1 MRQPR
6 EQRSID
12 DSAVA
17 SVRECFAQ
25 GHFDAAIQAAQVL
38 LEQDCDHAE
47 LLNIVGVC
55 HLKLGNFGASEA
67 CLTQAAQAAPQS
79 ADVDNNLGVLH
90 QMVGRRDDAER
101 SFRRAISK
109 TPGHGEALL
118 NLGMLLRS
126 QHRLKEAEHVIRSAI
141 AHAPGN
147 HEALNALGLV
157 LKDLCRY
164 DEADAA
170 YRHAL
175 ALRPQSAAYR
185 LNLGV
190 LLLYQGN
197 WIEGLPLFEA
207 RYETDLKDV
216 FASPPPVSFPQW
228 RGETLEGASLLVWP
242 EQGHG
247 DQIQLVRYVRKIKD
261 LGAKRIT
268 LVCSAATRSLFAT
281 LPEAD
286 AVIAREAFDPSTCPP
301 HDFWTYLWSIP
312 FNLREMPTS
321 IPADLPYLRAPRNA
335 ASKWERLMPR
345 GRMRVGLVWRGSSN
359 NANDFAR
366 SLPSL
371 KTLEPLWQVE
381 GITFVSL
388 QKEVSGADLQRET
401 GDRFIVN
408 LGNRVSDFS
417 DVAAIVSRLDLVIG
431 VDTAVMHLSAALGK
445 PTWILLSNVG
455 TDWRWTCADS
465 MSAWYPG
472 VLTLFRQ
479 DAEETDWSGVV
490 ARVAH
495 ALSLIPTLM
504 R

>member
-1 MRQPR
+1 MPQPR

-12 DSAVA
+12 DDAVA
-17 SVRECFAQ
+17 SIRECYAQ
-25 GHFDAAIQAAQVL
+25 GQYETAIEKARVL
-38 LEQDCDHAE
+38 LEQACDHAE
-47 LLNIVGVC
+47 LLNIVGAC
-55 HLKLGNFGASEA
+55 HLKLGNFDASEA
-67 CLTQAAQAAPQS
+67 CLKQAEQAAPQS

-90 QMVGRRDDAER
+90 QMTGRRGDAER

-109 TPGHGEALL
+109 APGHGEAPL

-126 QHRLKEAEHVIRSAI
+126 QHRLKEAEHVVRSAI

-157 LKDLCRY
+157 LKDLGRY

-175 ALRPQSAAYR
+175 ALRPQNAAYR
-185 LNLGV
+185 LNLAV
-190 LLLYQGN
+190 LLLHQGN

-207 RYETDLKDV
+207 RYESGLENV
-216 FASPPPVSFPQW
+216 FSSPPPVSFPQW
-228 RGETLEGASLLVWP
+228 RGERLEGASLLLWP

-261 LGAKRIT
+261 LGAKRVT

-301 HDFWTYLWSIP
+301 HDFWTYFWSIP
-312 FNLREMPTS
+312 FSLRETPVS
-321 IPADLPYLRAPRNA
+321 IPANLPYLRAPRNA

-345 GRMRVGLVWRGSSN
+345 GRMRVGLVWKGNPN
-359 NANDFAR
+359 NANDVAR

-371 KTLEPLWQVE
+371 KTLERLWQVE

-388 QKEVSGADLQRET
+388 QKEASGADLQREM

-408 LGNRVSDFS
+408 LGNRVADFS
-417 DVAAIVSRLDLVIG
+417 GVAAIVSRLDLVIG
-431 VDTAVMHLSAALGK
+431 VDTAAIHLSAALGK

-455 TDWRWTCADS
+455 TDWRWTSAGS
-465 MSAWYPG
+465 TSAWYPG
-472 VLTLFRQ
+472 VVTLFRQ

-495 ALSLIPTLM
+495 ALSLIPTLVK
-504 R
+504 